1 MEEICV
7 TYKREVVRW
16 SATTAVLEC
25 KFQSG
30 GTVRVICDCEK
41 GDLEP
46 DIPYRFSWEY
56 KYHKTYGHLFIC
68 FSHCALAFAWTLPFV
83 RNPLPLEQVS
93 PF

>member
-46 DIPYRFSWEY
+46 DIPYRFSGEY
-56 KYHKTYGHLFIC
+56 KYHKTYGQTPRLRQSPIPKLELDHKC
-68 FSHCALAFAWTLPFV
+68 FVQFPK
-83 RNPLPLEQVS
+83 EG
-93 PF
+93 